1 MTAEN
6 KTKKRQQAKKM
17 MQKYNMSYALAYSVA
32 NNECSLHEALVQSRK
47 EVDFAIAV
55 EKYQLNTQEQR
66 ELRSGD
72 MSLTDILVRKEYK
85 DHINNSDADPI
96 LCVGFSGFFWLHG
109 KEKQRAEVLQLS
121 QYDVELQTQESIFT
135 VPKLQMKAF
144 SFEDA
149 QPSLEAQEAAD
160 PIVRIEDRFRISN
173 RLLYRF
179 VLEET
184 PLTCTLLGGLAF
196 DGTLIQAGRY
206 ECILQTTEHQ
216 EVVLMRHALVSME
229 VKDNGLA

>member
-1 MTAEN
+1 
-6 KTKKRQQAKKM
+6 M

-47 EVDFAIAV
+47 EVEFDIAV
-55 EKYQLNTQEQR
+55 EKYQLNAQEQR
-66 ELRSGD
+66 ELRSEE
-72 MSLTDILVRKEYK
+72 MSLTDILVRKDHK
-85 DHINNSDADPI
+85 DHINHSDSDPV
-96 LCVGFSGFFWLHG
+96 LCEGFSGFFWFHG
-109 KEKQRAEVLQLS
+109 KEKQQADVLHVS

-135 VPKLQMKAF
+135 IPKLHIKAF

-149 QPSLEAQEAAD
+149 LPSQEEQEAAD
-160 PIVRIEDRFRISN
+160 PIVRIEERFRISN

-206 ECILQTTEHQ
+206 ECIVQTAEHQ

-229 VKDNGLA
+229 GKDNGLT